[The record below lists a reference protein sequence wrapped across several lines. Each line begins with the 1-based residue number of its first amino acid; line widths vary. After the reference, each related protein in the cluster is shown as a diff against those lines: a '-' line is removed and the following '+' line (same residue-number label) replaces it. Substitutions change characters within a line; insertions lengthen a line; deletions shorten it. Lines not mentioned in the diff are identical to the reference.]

1 VSDRLILQRHWEE
14 PVEIDIVSG
23 PGGHGGGDAL
33 LLRDLFVGPDADP
46 LARPADWTD
55 GVRSIAVGIAGN
67 IALETGLPVRTDEL
81 GVKLLG

>member
-1 VSDRLILQRHWEE
+1 MILQRHWEE

-23 PGGHGGGDAL
+23 PGGHGGGDRL
-33 LLRDLFVGPDADP
+33 LLDDLFLGPGEDP
-46 LARPADWTD
+46 LARPADWSD

-67 IALETGLPVRTDEL
+67 ISLGTGLPVKTSEL